1 MMGALGVCDV
11 RGHFGSTM
19 AIYMDD
25 PVIQILSMLPQ
36 VDLPLPHDQAQTGVP
51 RRRSSLFA
59 GRRERVLLKETS
71 VQLFW

>member
-1 MMGALGVCDV
+1 MGALGVCDV
-11 RGHFGSTM
+11 GAYFGSTM
-19 AIYMDD
+19 EIYMDD

-36 VDLPLPHDQAQTGVP
+36 VDLPQPHDQAETGAP

-59 GRRERVLLKETS
+59 GRRERVLLLKETS